1 MTTIEARTDPK
12 RASVLLRKYLGPR
25 AGAEALLHAFLA
37 ERDLNRPAARFWLEV
52 YGMIVGAPK

>member
-1 MTTIEARTDPK
+1 MTATDARTDPR

-37 ERDLNRPAARFWLEV
+37 ERDLDRDAVRYWIKV
-52 YGMIVGAPK
+52 YELIAQRKR